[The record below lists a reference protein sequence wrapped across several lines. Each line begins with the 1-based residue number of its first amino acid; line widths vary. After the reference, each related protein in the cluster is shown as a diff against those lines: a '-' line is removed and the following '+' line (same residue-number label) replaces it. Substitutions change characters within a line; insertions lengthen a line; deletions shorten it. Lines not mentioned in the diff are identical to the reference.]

1 MSLVFKE
8 PSADTN
14 CFSDDDED
22 DIDDNRRGEINTIF
36 FLLLY
41 VTQSFGFYLK
51 LYVYINSTNL
61 MYFTIQF

>member
-36 FLLLY
+36 FC
-41 VTQSFGFYLK
+41 FYMSLRV
-51 LYVYINSTNL
+51 LVFIWNC
-61 MYFTIQF
+61 MFM